1 MLESTMNHEWM
12 PLVISLII
20 SFAIAFLH
28 YESLGYLTKKI
39 TRTKQIKRGRVLL
52 TMFVITL
59 THLASVLIYS
69 VVYYAMDNHLGMGSL
84 AGLEIKSFY
93 DYIYYSLIVYTSLG
107 FGDIYPTGGLR
118 ILSGL
123 ETLNGLILI
132 AWSASYTYLVMNRFW
147 ESEEKSGTKEI

>member
-1 MLESTMNHEWM
+1 MTENITHPDWM

-28 YESLGYLTKKI
+28 YESLGFLTQKI
-39 TRTKQIKRGRVLL
+39 TQAKQVKKARVLL

-59 THLASVLIYS
+59 THLLSVFIYS
-69 VVYYAMDNHLGMGSL
+69 LVYYSMDNHFGMGTL
-84 AGLEIKSFY
+84 AGQETLNLY

-107 FGDIYPTGGLR
+107 FGDIYPVGGLR

-132 AWSASYTYLVMNRFW
+132 AWSASYTYLVMSKYWRF
-147 ESEEKSGTKEI
+147 EEHHAKTNF

>member
-1 MLESTMNHEWM
+1 MEPMLNSDGW

-28 YESLGYLTKKI
+28 YSSLGFLTKQLAKV
-39 TRTKQIKRGRVLL
+39 QSIKNAKVLL
-52 TMFVITL
+52 TMFIITF
-59 THLASVLIYS
+59 THLISVFIYAL
-69 VVYYAMDNHLGMGSL
+69 VYYSMDNHFGMGTL
-84 AGLEIKSFY
+84 AGQEIKNFY

-107 FGDIYPTGGLR
+107 FGDIYPVGGLR

-132 AWSASYTYLVMNRFW
+132 AWSASYTYLVMSTHWNF
-147 ESEEKSGTKEI
+147 EKTEK